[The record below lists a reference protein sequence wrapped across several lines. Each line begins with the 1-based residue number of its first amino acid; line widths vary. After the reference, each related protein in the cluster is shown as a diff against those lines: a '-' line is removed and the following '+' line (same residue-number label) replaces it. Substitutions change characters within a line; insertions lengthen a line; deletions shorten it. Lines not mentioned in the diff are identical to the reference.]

1 MFRISLVCLACVLS
15 CGCCGVL
22 PIPTAK
28 HTPMKYGTR
37 GEIERKTLRF
47 VEVGSTTREDV
58 LLNLGEPDLA
68 WGDGTYFAYRWITV
82 NGYVVAWAGDAH
94 TVDGESFPIGKA
106 RHDLVIEFDEDG
118 RVARYGDIKKWG
130 SARALAQ
137 PEDFV
142 PAIVPVSYSVGAKPK
157 YTISGTLRLSE
168 DSLDLED
175 EGETDPR
182 LRIDPGTVV
191 SFDYS
196 SKKDTAWH
204 LRRFR
209 CDLEYRRA
217 DGSRP
222 TLQIY
227 LSLTDLPVLIDYLG
241 QRCPQ
246 AVVRS

>member
-1 MFRISLVCLACVLS
+1 MFRISLVCLACVLI

-28 HTPMKYGTR
+28 HTPKRYGTR
-37 GEIERKTLRF
+37 GEIERRALLF
-47 VEVGSTTREDV
+47 VKAGSTTREDV

-68 WGDGTYFAYRWITV
+68 WGDETYFAYRWITV
-82 NGYVVAWAGDAH
+82 NGYVVAWMGDGH
-94 TVDGESFPIGKA
+94 TADGESFPIGKA

-118 RVARYGDIKKWG
+118 RVARYGDIKKWA
-130 SARALAQ
+130 SARGPAQ
-137 PEDFV
+137 PMAHA
-142 PAIVPVSYSVGAKPK
+142 PAAVRVSYSVGAKPK
-157 YTISGTLRLSE
+157 HTILGTLRLSE
-168 DSLDLED
+168 ESLDLED

-182 LRIDPGTVV
+182 LRIDPGTIVR
-191 SFDYS
+191 FDYS
-196 SKKDTAWH
+196 SKKDAAWH

-217 DGSRP
+217 DGRRS

-246 AVVRS
+246 AVIKS